1 MPRTNTSAI
10 RQALLK
16 KFDNTCQSCGIT
28 GVPLELAHI
37 TPVSEG
43 GSQEVNNFTVLCRD
57 CHLLLDTFQIRGFEF
72 NIFLRDILN
81 ANPDYSNVVVEQAL
95 GERARPDFTTTRRL
109 KERNQSLLI
118 ESKGR
123 SFFRQ
128 RQIEHAIAQINYYR
142 SIASFDAVALAFP
155 GRISKDDQA
164 ELEAANVEIWDLD
177 YVANAFSKEIES
189 LPFSGLKQLYS
200 LVADSDANK
209 VSDTLLKRLHDCIPG
224 KEDWV
229 RYQTIIRDVFELLFT
244 PPLGAPIW
252 ESSDISKANRRD
264 IIFPNYAFEGFWKFL
279 RENYSADF
287 IIVDT
292 KNYKNKIKKTQV
304 LQIANYLKPHGV
316 GMFAII
322 ACRKGGDSACLT
334 TLREQWAANRKL
346 IILLT
351 DQDIEAMLLAAGSG
365 GNPEDVIGQ
374 VIQEFRLS
382 M

>member
-1 MPRTNTSAI
+1 MQKTNTSTM
-10 RQALLK
+10 RQTLLK
-16 KFDNTCQSCGIT
+16 KFDNTCQSCGVT
-28 GVPLELAHI
+28 GFPLELAHI
-37 TPVSEG
+37 TPFSEG
-43 GSQEVNNFTVLCRD
+43 GSQEANNLTVLCRD
-57 CHLLLDTFQIRGFEF
+57 CHLLLDTFQVREFEF
-72 NIFLRDILN
+72 NIFLRDILT
-81 ANPDYSNVVVEQAL
+81 ANPDYSSVVVEQAL

-128 RQIEHAIAQINYYR
+128 RQIEQAIAQINHYR
-142 SIASFDAVALAFP
+142 SIATFDAVALAFP
-155 GRISKDDQA
+155 GRIS
-164 ELEAANVEIWDLD
+164 EADRAKLKAAKIEVWDLD

-189 LPFSGLKQLYS
+189 LPLSGLKQLYS
-200 LVADSDANK
+200 LVADSDTIK
-209 VSDTLLKRLHDCIPG
+209 VSETPLKRLYDCIPG

-229 RYQTIIRDVFELLFT
+229 RYQKVIKDIFELLFT

-252 ESSDISKANRRD
+252 ESTDISKTNRRD
-264 IIFPNYAFEGFWKFL
+264 IIIPNYAFEGFWKFL
-279 RENYSADF
+279 RERYSADF
-287 IIVDT
+287 IVVDA
-292 KNYKNKIKKTQV
+292 KNYKNKIKKAQV
-304 LQIANYLKPHGV
+304 LQVANYLKPHGA

-334 TLREQWAANRKL
+334 TLREQWVAHGKL

-351 DQDIEAMLLAAGSG
+351 DREFEEMLLAAGSG
-365 GNPEDVIGQ
+365 GDPAEVIEQ